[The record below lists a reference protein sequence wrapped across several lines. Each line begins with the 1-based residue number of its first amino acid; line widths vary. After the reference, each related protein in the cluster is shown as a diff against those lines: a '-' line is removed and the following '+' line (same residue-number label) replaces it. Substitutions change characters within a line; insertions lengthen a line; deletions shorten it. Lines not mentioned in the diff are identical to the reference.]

1 MAAEGTEVGFY
12 HLTQTPL
19 ERALPKLLE
28 RVLAQD
34 GRAVVIAGSED
45 RVEALNAALWTY
57 DDRAW
62 LPHGSAAD
70 GHAEH
75 QPVWLTASDE
85 NPNGATFLFLTDGAE
100 SAQIGQFARA
110 FDLFDGRDEAAV
122 AAARARWRACKEAG
136 YALTYWQQTD
146 GGGWERK
153 AES

>member
-1 MAAEGTEVGFY
+1 MAADRTEVGFY

-34 GRAVVIAGSED
+34 GRAVVITGNED
-45 RVEALNAALWTY
+45 RVEALTAALWTY

-70 GHAEH
+70 GHAEN
-75 QPVWLTASDE
+75 QPIWLTASDE

-100 SAQIGQFARA
+100 SAQIGAFSRT

-122 AAARARWRACKEAG
+122 SAARTRWRACKDAG
-136 YALTYWQQTD
+136 YALTYWKQTD
-146 GGGWERK
+146 GGSWARE

>member
-1 MAAEGTEVGFY
+1 MASEDTAVGFY
-12 HLTQTPL
+12 HLTRTPL

-70 GHAEH
+70 GHAER
-75 QPVWLTASDE
+75 QPIWLTTADE
-85 NPNGATFLFLTDGAE
+85 NPNGATFLFLTDGAK
-100 SAQIGQFARA
+100 SALMSGFSRA

-122 AAARARWRACKEAG
+122 AAARDRWRACKEAG

-146 GGGWERK
+146 SGGWERK
-153 AES
+153 AEG